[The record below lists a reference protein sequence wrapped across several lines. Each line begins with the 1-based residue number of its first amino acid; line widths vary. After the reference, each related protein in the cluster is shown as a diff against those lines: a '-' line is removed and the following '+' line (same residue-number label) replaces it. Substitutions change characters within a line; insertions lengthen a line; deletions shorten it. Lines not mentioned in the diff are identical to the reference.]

1 MPQGSQPGERR
12 GGRTA
17 GTPNKRTVELV
28 ERLAELACDPVEGLV
43 RIANDPATDAALR
56 ARVYADLLPYLFPRR
71 KSVELADPNGDPVQ
85 LIVRWQSPE
94 SVQRD
99 DSGAGNP
106 AGEHGAGHYPMPL
119 VPG

>member
-56 ARVYADLLPYLFPRR
+56 ARVYADLLPYLYPKR
-71 KSVELADPNGDPVQ
+71 KSVEVSGQDAAPLRAEISWVKRVIVDPREP
-85 LIVRWQSPE
+85 
-94 SVQRD
+94 
-99 DSGAGNP
+99 SGK
-106 AGEHGAGHYPMPL
+106 
-119 VPG
+119 

>member
-56 ARVYADLLPYLFPRR
+56 ARVYADLLPYLYPKR
-71 KSVELADPNGDPVQ
+71 KALEVASPDNSPIEVRWIGEIKRTIIDAREPNG
-85 LIVRWQSPE
+85 E
-94 SVQRD
+94 
-99 DSGAGNP
+99 
-106 AGEHGAGHYPMPL
+106 
-119 VPG
+119 